1 MDHTM
6 KVKSA
11 RLQRDTGLPKAIQEP
26 VHSKSLSFLVL
37 YGVAHMVIG
46 VGTIA
51 IATVLLPMHIA
62 SLTHGNQTSIFSLIV
77 GIGAIAAV
85 LTNPL
90 VGMLSDR
97 TTSPLGRRRPWLIA
111 GGVLTV
117 VTLFLLAIAHSLLVI
132 TIEWIFLQ
140 IGMNIVHVALSA
152 ILPDQVPLRQRATVS
167 AFATGLGTLLGGL
180 LGQILV
186 TQFFKG
192 IPAAYMAIAVTITIM
207 IGMFLIV
214 LRDLP
219 LHKKHVPPFHIKQ
232 IVAAYW
238 LNPATHQ
245 DFALVWL
252 ARCLMF
258 LGYTTVVNFMF
269 YFLQDS
275 VHYSRL
281 FPGHTT
287 AEGVQTVFAINVGS
301 ILVASLFAGLLSDKL
316 QRRKVFVIASSFIM
330 MVGLLLY
337 ALFPTWSMVILATIL
352 LGIGTGVFLSVDLA
366 LASQVLP
373 TATDRGKDIGLINT
387 AIFLPMILSPMIA
400 GLTLSTLHSYLILFS
415 FLAVGTFIAALLIIP
430 LKTVR

>member
-11 RLQRDTGLPKAIQEP
+11 RLQHDTGLPKAIQEP

-37 YGVAHMVIG
+37 YGIAHMVIG

-77 GIGAIAAV
+77 GIGAVAAV

-97 TTSPLGRRRPWLIA
+97 TTSLLGRRRPWLIA
-111 GGVLTV
+111 GGVITV

-132 TIEWIFLQ
+132 TIEWIVLQ
-140 IGMNIVHVALSA
+140 IGMNTVQVALAA

-186 TQFFKG
+186 TQLFQG
-192 IPAAYMAIAVTITIM
+192 ISAAYMAIAVMILIM
-207 IGMFLIV
+207 IGLFLLA
-214 LRDLP
+214 LREIP
-219 LHKKHVPPFHIKQ
+219 LSKKHVPPFHIKQ

-245 DFALVWL
+245 DFALTWL

-275 VHYSRL
+275 IHYSRL

-287 AEGVQTVFAINVGS
+287 TEGVQTVFAINVGS

-337 ALFPTWSMVILATIL
+337 ALFPTWEIVIVATIL

-430 LKTVR
+430 LKTVC